1 MPPAI
6 PPYIELSVL
15 LDRRLPPAA
24 GLGEEEADLVLGED
38 GGEFVGGVVGA
49 RAGASV
55 PRAAV
60 AAVEAAVLA
69 IAAVGEFAE
78 AVGARLRG
86 RRLAL
91 GGATAVADAAPVL
104 PGSPI
109 LLLAAVSGR
118 CRVVLVHPRPP
129 FFNLSGPVMPPPM
142 SLAQKR
148 HRSESVY

>member
-69 IAAVGEFAE
+69 IAWLPVIMPNGF
-78 AVGARLRG
+78 VPWGAFHGKDLK
-86 RRLAL
+86 
-91 GGATAVADAAPVL
+91 
-104 PGSPI
+104 
-109 LLLAAVSGR
+109 
-118 CRVVLVHPRPP
+118 
-129 FFNLSGPVMPPPM
+129 F
-142 SLAQKR
+142 
-148 HRSESVY
+148 